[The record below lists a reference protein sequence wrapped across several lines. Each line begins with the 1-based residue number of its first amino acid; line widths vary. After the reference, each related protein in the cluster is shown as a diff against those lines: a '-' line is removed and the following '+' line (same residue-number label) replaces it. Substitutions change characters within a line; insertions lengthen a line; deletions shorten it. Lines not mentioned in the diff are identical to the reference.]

1 MNSTK
6 ISQRDFKDIKY
17 GGFLT
22 VSQSGKGE
30 ALLKSLSHAFKNNL
44 TCFNI
49 INIEDSPLTQ
59 AMDNLIKQEEEEI
72 AQKKKD
78 SPTVLYDIS
87 DDEDSS
93 EYVQANK
100 NIGLYQK
107 TGHCYSDIKSFIP
120 QIVSIILVGLWFSDN
135 KQ

>member
-1 MNSTK
+1 M
-6 ISQRDFKDIKY
+6 
-17 GGFLT
+17 
-22 VSQSGKGE
+22 SQSGKGE
-30 ALLKSLSHAFKNNL
+30 TLVKSLSLAFKNNL

-59 AMDNLIKQEEEEI
+59 AMDNLIKQEEDEI

-78 SPTVLYDIS
+78 SPTVLYDAS